1 MGLAPLYKNCPQ
13 IVTVP
18 TDWSTQVHKG
28 VYIVYMHSFM
38 MFYVC
43 ISCFTQMSKDSP
55 AFAWVLVSLRQRS
68 NLPFLFHQDTERIR
82 EMGTQF
88 PKVNSL
94 GTATQVVQQASGLRA
109 MNRWEWFTYNIPGI
123 PTTIKTMGV
132 NITTIAY
139 LRVSIIE
146 IGSTIFFVVVEAQG
160 YVMFNNHQRTTTLR

>member
-1 MGLAPLYKNCPQ
+1 
-13 IVTVP
+13 
-18 TDWSTQVHKG
+18 
-28 VYIVYMHSFM
+28 

-43 ISCFTQMSKDSP
+43 ISCFTLISKDSP
-55 AFAWVLVSLRQRS
+55 AFAWVLVKATLQP
-68 NLPFLFHQDTERIR
+68 PFFSHQDTERIR

-88 PKVNSL
+88 PKVSSW
-94 GTATQVVQQASGLRA
+94 GCKEQVVRYKLALRA

-123 PTTIKTMGV
+123 PTTIKAMGV

-146 IGSTIFFVVVEAQG
+146 IGSTIFFMVVEAQG